1 MNNINKAFAE
11 VSVILNLLGED
22 YKNKIPKK
30 FLDYIESQRDNDYK
44 VIIDPEEPLENQYL
58 LEDTINIL
66 ALLKLDYWCN
76 NEEEKVEFIKRLN
89 DNDKKRQKELYEKY
103 NPDNIFNNIKT
114 YSDNQNMDNEETTA
128 MVEIKKENIIKKIF
142 DKIKK
147 FFIRK

>member
-128 MVEIKKENIIKKIF
+128 MVEI
-142 DKIKK
+142 
-147 FFIRK
+147 

>member
-1 MNNINKAFAE
+1 METINKAFAE